1 MRAKS
6 HPCEND
12 KRPQIEDKPYAIS
25 RSSSCNKLHT
35 HLSLHYSMQKIEP
48 QFQVLNQIKS
58 VDDFQQ
64 EKFQER
70 EHHKIWG
77 VRHSYSNKHLLMT
90 KDRNWPFEE
99 FRAKRSRQQLLD
111 NPMEEETVKSL
122 EKLKQLITE
131 TQDEVMNHVKN
142 GVITVGDI
150 NYTTDLNTKVS
161 TFTKELKSFLI
172 SIEEICRKHYQ
183 IN

>member
-1 MRAKS
+1 MIKDLKLKISLTPSAVPPLATSFTLISPFITRCRRSNPNSKS
-6 HPCEND
+6 
-12 KRPQIEDKPYAIS
+12 S
-25 RSSSCNKLHT
+25 
-35 HLSLHYSMQKIEP
+35 
-48 QFQVLNQIKS
+48 IKS
-58 VDDFQQ
+58 
-64 EKFQER
+64 
-70 EHHKIWG
+70 
-77 VRHSYSNKHLLMT
+77 NLLMT
-90 KDRNWPFEE
+90 SSKRN
-99 FRAKRSRQQLLD
+99 S
-111 NPMEEETVKSL
+111 KSL

-161 TFTKELKSFLI
+161 TFTKELKSFRI

>member
-1 MRAKS
+1 MIKDLKLKISLTPSAVKR
-6 HPCEND
+6 ENII
-12 KRPQIEDKPYAIS
+12 R
-25 RSSSCNKLHT
+25 LG
-35 HLSLHYSMQKIEP
+35 
-48 QFQVLNQIKS
+48 
-58 VDDFQQ
+58 
-64 EKFQER
+64 
-70 EHHKIWG
+70 G

-90 KDRNWPFEE
+90 KDRFAKLSNPKKPDRLKNSEL
-99 FRAKRSRQQLLD
+99 KRSRQQLLD
-111 NPMEEETVKSL
+111 
-122 EKLKQLITE
+122 
-131 TQDEVMNHVKN
+131 NHVKN

>member
-1 MRAKS
+1 MIKDLKLKISLTPSAVPPLATSFTLISPFITRCRRSNPNSKS
-6 HPCEND
+6 
-12 KRPQIEDKPYAIS
+12 S
-25 RSSSCNKLHT
+25 
-35 HLSLHYSMQKIEP
+35 
-48 QFQVLNQIKS
+48 IKS
-58 VDDFQQ
+58 
-64 EKFQER
+64 
-70 EHHKIWG
+70 
-77 VRHSYSNKHLLMT
+77 NLLMT
-90 KDRNWPFEE
+90 SSKRN
-99 FRAKRSRQQLLD
+99 S
-111 NPMEEETVKSL
+111 KSL

>member
-77 VRHSYSNKHLLMT
+77 VRHSYSNKHIGEALT
-90 KDRNWPFEE
+90 THNGN
-99 FRAKRSRQQLLD
+99 SR
-111 NPMEEETVKSL
+111 
-122 EKLKQLITE
+122 
-131 TQDEVMNHVKN
+131 
-142 GVITVGDI
+142 
-150 NYTTDLNTKVS
+150 
-161 TFTKELKSFLI
+161 
-172 SIEEICRKHYQ
+172 
-183 IN
+183 

>member
-1 MRAKS
+1 MIKDLKLKISLTPSAVKR
-6 HPCEND
+6 ENII
-12 KRPQIEDKPYAIS
+12 R
-25 RSSSCNKLHT
+25 LG
-35 HLSLHYSMQKIEP
+35 
-48 QFQVLNQIKS
+48 
-58 VDDFQQ
+58 
-64 EKFQER
+64 
-70 EHHKIWG
+70 G

-90 KDRNWPFEE
+90 KDRFAKLGNPKKPDRLKNSEL
-99 FRAKRSRQQLLD
+99 KRSRQQLLD

>member
-1 MRAKS
+1 MIKDLKLKISLTPSAVPPPATSFTLISPFITRCRRSNPNSKS
-6 HPCEND
+6 
-12 KRPQIEDKPYAIS
+12 S
-25 RSSSCNKLHT
+25 
-35 HLSLHYSMQKIEP
+35 
-48 QFQVLNQIKS
+48 IKS
-58 VDDFQQ
+58 
-64 EKFQER
+64 
-70 EHHKIWG
+70 
-77 VRHSYSNKHLLMT
+77 NLLMT
-90 KDRNWPFEE
+90 SNKRNS
-99 FRAKRSRQQLLD
+99 KRD

-172 SIEEICRKHYQ
+172 SIEEICRKHPLF
-183 IN
+183 IIIISLML